1 MTARKKRNKNQNNL
15 DYFPSGN
22 NIYDKQGTKQRRSKK
37 QTAKKSGSVVD
48 YPTEKKQSAPNRAQK
63 KGLSLFAK
71 LFALFAVVLALVT
84 IVVLLP
90 AFRLDHIEI
99 DGTVDLAEQ
108 EINDVIDLQIG
119 RHAFLDL
126 GPGVK
131 NIISFRYSGIEAEL
145 LKTFPELAAVE
156 ARFSWPSGISVKLQE
171 RIETACIRTGLKYA
185 LVDRD
190 GYVIKLID
198 EEPEYLP
205 VIEGMGSF
213 EAYEPGSQLD
223 EEQRDLL
230 AVAAEITAQLI
241 LTDQAYPD
249 DISLVSLA
257 ESISPENNGFAF
269 LLLQFD
275 NNIVWRVKVSNGRT
289 LSEDIRKLQEL
300 VTSGVLEEQGSGQ
313 LDLTTDKIVFRK
325 DNP

>member
-108 EINDVIDLQIG
+108 
-119 RHAFLDL
+119 
-126 GPGVK
+126 
-131 NIISFRYSGIEAEL
+131 
-145 LKTFPELAAVE
+145 
-156 ARFSWPSGISVKLQE
+156 
-171 RIETACIRTGLKYA
+171 
-185 LVDRD
+185 
-190 GYVIKLID
+190 
-198 EEPEYLP
+198 
-205 VIEGMGSF
+205 
-213 EAYEPGSQLD
+213 
-223 EEQRDLL
+223 
-230 AVAAEITAQLI
+230 
-241 LTDQAYPD
+241 
-249 DISLVSLA
+249 
-257 ESISPENNGFAF
+257 
-269 LLLQFD
+269 
-275 NNIVWRVKVSNGRT
+275 
-289 LSEDIRKLQEL
+289 
-300 VTSGVLEEQGSGQ
+300 
-313 LDLTTDKIVFRK
+313 
-325 DNP
+325 